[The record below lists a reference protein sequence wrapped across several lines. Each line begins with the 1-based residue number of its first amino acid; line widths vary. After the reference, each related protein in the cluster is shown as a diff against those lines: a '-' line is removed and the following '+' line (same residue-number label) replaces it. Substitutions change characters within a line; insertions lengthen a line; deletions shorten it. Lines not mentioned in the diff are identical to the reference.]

1 MATVQVASVE
11 ELKVALQWINDSRGK
26 ISLLPVELD
35 DLACELAKER
45 AIFMAKTGTLS
56 HYNENGEKPYKA
68 YFDGGLRGHVEESIY
83 GQDVQ
88 DVAGNGV
95 DLGPLVE
102 AAHQSFVDA
111 AEDEENPEPEA
122 VYMRNVLQKEHTH
135 VGIAAVVYNGVFRF
149 IEIFVDRYL
158 TLDPSTPVEVMGPT
172 LQLKG
177 VMDLQGYAPFGVI
190 VYRDP
195 PLGKLTAEDL
205 SSDTFLGPYQDFS
218 DERVAMVWPWDIAF
232 DTGAFECSV
241 PLEKFGSG
249 GNLYI
254 QIYAKEGDNVS
265 REKEVNL
272 QMPGKDAIVAMGW
285 QVSIPEK
292 AEGGLLAELS
302 VAGDDTA
309 YSLEELA
316 ARRDATGM
324 ASKPD
329 GAPIAELVPI
339 VGVGMLVPAAGFE
352 STHYMP
358 VERQEQVSS
367 QNFAVAFR
375 RIEADS
381 GAPVATDITIVE
393 SIGVAEVVAPEGYT
407 LVKTDI
413 LPTPPEGTD
422 ASSVPHA
429 FFALK
434 LEPAD
439 ACSAPPIVDLAV
451 VYGPQQGAEEK
462 SERRTEFEMSG
473 GFETMELPESVSVA
487 YNSRVYICTKREGAG
502 HVFAEQMAAKAAAD
516 AAAQI
521 DAETGMSNASLGS
534 DNDLDDELLDTSLS
548 PEQIRELEE
557 KRAQEMRE
565 RAMKAEAEA
574 EEQRRMQYSL
584 DLKREL
590 GAANEKREDLLA
602 KNTELQRKLAAL
614 LATQKRRD
622 ASDGANEDNKS
633 GGGTRSTTDVT
644 NHEAEKQ
651 YSDTLNGILDT
662 EDQFKYMTMEFDRV
676 AFDLQ
681 KRLDEKEAK
690 ASDIA
695 DSFREFKT
703 QIALQAEHSR
713 TGKGI
718 PKKVVELFKDQEKEK
733 DEEASKVRLRNIN
746 LRMTLRKLENS
757 LRAKEQLAEGLHL
770 IDFEQL
776 KIENQTLNE
785 KIDERNEELH
795 KLRKKKTQNVEVLT
809 HIKEKLQFTSAENE
823 VTAKQLSELDT
834 EVSRC
839 RALLTKA
846 KRERE
851 ALRSANVALKAKQG
865 FANSDLLVMDYEN
878 RKQELSIIREKI
890 HEVQDKYTNLAA
902 FVKDTGLEF

>member
-1 MATVQVASVE
+1 MELDAYASELAAGRAAFMATTA
-11 ELKVALQWINDSRGK
+11 
-26 ISLLPVELD
+26 
-35 DLACELAKER
+35 
-45 AIFMAKTGTLS
+45 TLS
-56 HYNENGEKPYKA
+56 HFNENGDKPYKA

-88 DVAGNGV
+88 DVAGDGV
-95 DLGPLVE
+95 DVGALIE

-111 AEDEENPEPEA
+111 AEDEETTEVEAEA
-122 VYMRNVLQKEHTH
+122 VYMRNVMQKGHTH
-135 VGIAAVVYNGVFRF
+135 VGIAAVVDNGLFRF
-149 IEIFVDRYL
+149 VEVFVDRYAEMAQ
-158 TLDPSTPVEVMGPT
+158 STAVELIDGELV
-172 LQLKG
+172 LKG
-177 VMDLQGYAPFGVI
+177 LMALQGYEPFGV
-190 VYRDP
+190 VAYRDP
-195 PLGKLTAEDL
+195 PLGKLSAANLNTE
-205 SSDTFLGPYQDFS
+205 TYIGPYQDFS
-218 DERVAMVWPWDIAF
+218 DERVAMVWPWEIAY
-232 DTGAFECSV
+232 DTGAFECTV
-241 PLEKFGSG
+241 PLEKVASG
-249 GNLYI
+249 GSLYV
-254 QIYAKEGDNVS
+254 QIFVKEEDSVP
-265 REKEVNL
+265 REKVENL
-272 QMPGKDAIVAMGW
+272 EMPGDDAICGMGW
-285 QVSIPEK
+285 LLSIPQK
-292 AEGGLLAELS
+292 AEGGLLATELG
-302 VAGDDTA
+302 AEEDMA

-316 ARRDATGM
+316 ARRDAAGM

-329 GAPIAELVPI
+329 GAPLTEVAPI
-339 VGVGMLVPAAGFE
+339 VGVGMLQPSAGFE

-367 QNFAVAFR
+367 QNLAVSFR
-375 RIEADS
+375 RI
-381 GAPVATDITIVE
+381 GAEGDAPVVTDVMILESTGAAEPKVPDGFTLVATDLLPKPHE
-393 SIGVAEVVAPEGYT
+393 GEDAGSAPHVF
-407 LVKTDI
+407 LAVR
-413 LPTPPEGTD
+413 
-422 ASSVPHA
+422 
-429 FFALK
+429 
-434 LEPAD
+434 LEPVD
-439 ACSAPPIVDLAV
+439 ACSKMPIVDLAV
-451 VYGPQQGAEEK
+451 VYGIAAVSGEDALAGGFQ
-462 SERRTEFEMSG
+462 MSG
-473 GFETMELPESVSVA
+473 GFETTELPASASAA
-487 YNSRVYICTKREGAG
+487 YKARVYICTKRDGAG
-502 HVFAEQMAAKAAAD
+502 HVYAEEMAAKAAAA

-521 DAETGMSNASLGS
+521 DAEMGMSNASLGS
-534 DNDLDDELLDTSLS
+534 DLDMDDELLDTSLS

-590 GAANEKREDLLA
+590 SVANDKREELLA
-602 KNTELQRKLAAL
+602 KNAELQRKLAAL

-622 ASDGANEDNKS
+622 ASDGANEESKS
-633 GGGTRSTTDVT
+633 GTATRSSDVT

-651 YSDTLNGILDT
+651 YSDSLNGILDT

-733 DEEASKVRLRNIN
+733 DEEASRVRLRNIN

-795 KLRKKKTQNVEVLT
+795 KLRKKKTANVEVLT

-823 VTAKQLSELDT
+823 VTAKQLSELDG

-851 ALRSANVALKAKQG
+851 ALRTENVALKAKQG

-878 RKQELSIIREKI
+878 RKQALVAIRDRI
-890 HEVQDKYTNLAA
+890 NEVKDKYMNLAT
-902 FVKDTGLEF
+902 FVKDTGLEI